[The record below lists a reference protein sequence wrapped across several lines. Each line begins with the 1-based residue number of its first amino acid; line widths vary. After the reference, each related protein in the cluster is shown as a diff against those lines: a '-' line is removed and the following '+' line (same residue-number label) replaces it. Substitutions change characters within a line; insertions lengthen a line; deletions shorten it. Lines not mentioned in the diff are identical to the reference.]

1 MQYHGVTAVN
11 SKSKT
16 VDTDGRDQDP
26 SLGPNG
32 KDCQTYSAGEAPM
45 QYDLNWERTISEDTK
60 REFDPEL
67 RDFLDSAHSML
78 ADKQSVSVRLNWSP
92 DDVYNE
98 VIVGEV
104 WCGDALLWRVKGT
117 TQKLVWT
124 EPADD

>member
-1 MQYHGVTAVN
+1 
-11 SKSKT
+11 
-16 VDTDGRDQDP
+16 
-26 SLGPNG
+26 
-32 KDCQTYSAGEAPM
+32 M
-45 QYDLNWERTISEDTK
+45 QYDLNWERTISEDTQ

-67 RDFLDSAHSML
+67 RDFLDSDQSKL